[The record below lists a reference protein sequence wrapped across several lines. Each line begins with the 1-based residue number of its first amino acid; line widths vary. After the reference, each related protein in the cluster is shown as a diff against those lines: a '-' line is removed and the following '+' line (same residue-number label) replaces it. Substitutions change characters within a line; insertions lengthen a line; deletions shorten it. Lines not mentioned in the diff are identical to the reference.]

1 MEIVNRIYI
10 LIFFKKG
17 EKKEERFMKKGKIK
31 NIGYRFD

>member
-10 LIFFKKG
+10 LFFLKG
-17 EKKEERFMKKGKIK
+17 EKKEERFIKKGKIK